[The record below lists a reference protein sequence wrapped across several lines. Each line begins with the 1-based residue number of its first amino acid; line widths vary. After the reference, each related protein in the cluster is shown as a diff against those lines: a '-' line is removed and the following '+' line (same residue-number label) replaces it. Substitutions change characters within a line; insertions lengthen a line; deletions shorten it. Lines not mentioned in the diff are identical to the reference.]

1 MDLWIKK
8 AQIMGMLSI
17 DTIKRL
23 IPSSELTPEDWEQ
36 KFPPRPLPPGAEVTR
51 FAPSPTGY
59 VHIGGILVSLIS
71 ESVAHQSGGVFIL
84 RVEDTD
90 RERFV
95 EDAVDQLGRALEFFG
110 IRPDEAGTNGSYGPY
125 QQSHRQSIYDSYVV
139 DLLKR
144 DRAYP
149 CFCAKDQL
157 AEMSKVQSAQGVDTG
172 YWGEWARCR
181 NLPEATVTQR
191 LDAGDPYVIRFR
203 SPEFTGKRIRYDDLI
218 RGPLE
223 KEDNRNDTVIRKTTG
238 LPTYHFAHPV
248 DDHLMRV
255 TIMIRADEWLSSI
268 PLHLQLFEALGFPLP
283 RYAHIAPLLKSDG
296 RSKRKLSKRN
306 DPEAAVD
313 FYVGAGYPS
322 EGVLVYLRG
331 LANSR
336 LLDGAPREVL
346 SAPLLLEDCS
356 RGGQLVDIAKLDH
369 VCREVIA
376 EMTSDEIADRVL
388 NWAEQF
394 DLPLAQ
400 LIREDRQ
407 AIINA
412 LMIHQLPPTGPRK
425 EIAKWSDFRDKAGFL
440 VPAMFDP
447 VTDPA
452 DPRFAP
458 VAADLVIKLANRLA
472 DSYRHDAPP
481 DEWFAQIRESAIAL
495 RFAATARDYKNNPQL
510 PGSIKEAA
518 NIIRVLLTGRT
529 TSPELYPITRT
540 LGEPEVL
547 RRLRAVG

>member
-1 MDLWIKK
+1 
-8 AQIMGMLSI
+8 MLSS

-23 IPSSELTPEDWEQ
+23 IPSSELTPKDWER
-36 KFPPRPLPPGAEVTR
+36 KFPPRPLPAGAEVTR

-71 ESVAHQSGGVFIL
+71 ESVARQSGGVFIL
-84 RVEDTD
+84 RIEDTD

-95 EDAVDQLGRALEFFG
+95 EDAVDQIGRALEFFG
-110 IRPDEAGTNGSYGPY
+110 IRPDEAGEKGAYGPY

-139 DLLKR
+139 DLVKR

-149 CFCAKDQL
+149 CFCTKDEL
-157 AEMSKVQSAQGVDTG
+157 AEMSKAQSAQGVATG

-181 NLPEATVTQR
+181 NLAEATVIQR

-203 SPEFTGKRIRYDDLI
+203 SPEFSDKRIRYVDLI

-223 KEDNRNDTVIRKTTG
+223 KEDNRNDAVIRKTTG

-268 PLHLQLFEALGFPLP
+268 PLHLQLFEALGFPMP
-283 RYAHIAPLLKSDG
+283 RYAHIAPLLKSEG
-296 RSKRKLSKRN
+296 KSRRKLSKRN

-313 FYVGAGYPS
+313 FYVRAGYPA

-336 LLDGAPREVL
+336 LLDGPPKEVL
-346 SAPLLLEDCS
+346 SAPLVLEDCS

-376 EMTSDEIADRVL
+376 EMTPEEVADRVL
-388 NWAEQF
+388 KWAEEF
-394 DLPLAQ
+394 DPPLAE
-400 LIREDRQ
+400 LIRQDRQ
-407 AIINA
+407 AIVNA

-425 EIAKWSDFRDKAGFL
+425 EIAKWSEFRDRAGFL
-440 VPAMFDP
+440 VPAMFESVSD
-447 VTDPA
+447 A
-452 DPRFAP
+452 SDPRFAP
-458 VAADLVIKLANRLA
+458 VAADLVTKLAQRLT
-472 DSYRHDAPP
+472 DSYRHDVPA
-481 DEWFAQIRESAIAL
+481 DEWFAQIREAAVAL
-495 RFAATARDYKNNPQL
+495 GFAATAREYKNNPQL

-518 NIIRVLLTGRT
+518 NIVRVLLTGRT

-547 RRLRAVG
+547 RRLRAVR